1 MNWVIKN
8 SRKIK
13 FQTDLEEILRPIWN
27 DLVNFKWIITDVDFI
42 SDTEIPL
49 NFEKDFFILNRD
61 EFEKLMKSRTQII
74 WGVISAVNSEYEI
87 IQENILKISAEN
99 NTVWKENI
107 FQIPE
112 SLLEIIAFDSGY
124 TILKFKDQNLSEKFT
139 NYFGKDAIELQKI
152 K

>member
-42 SDTEIPL
+42 SDNEIPL

-61 EFEKLMKSRTQII
+61 EFEKLIKSRTQII
-74 WGVISAVNSEYEI
+74 WGVISAVDTEYEI
-87 IQENILKISAEN
+87 NQENILKISAESN
-99 NTVWKENI
+99 EVWEENI

-112 SLLEIIAFDSGY
+112 SLLEIVAFDSGY
-124 TILKFKDQNLSEKFT
+124 TILKFKDHNLSEKFK
-139 NYFGKDAIELQKI
+139 NHFGKYAIELQKI